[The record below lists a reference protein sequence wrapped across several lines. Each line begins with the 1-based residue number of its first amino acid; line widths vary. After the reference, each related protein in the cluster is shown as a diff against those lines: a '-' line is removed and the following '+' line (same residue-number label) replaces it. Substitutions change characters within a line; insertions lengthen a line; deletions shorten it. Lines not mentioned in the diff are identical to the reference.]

1 MKKTILLLVLL
12 LATVSA
18 RAQDYSWA
26 FGVRGGGND
35 SGVTLKHILSDG
47 NAMELTCTYQYPR
60 DRMVRATVLSAL
72 YEWNQP
78 VFNDGFFLYYG
89 FGAHVGGAT
98 MAKDGNY
105 YGSLALGAVG
115 VVGLEYKLYSAPIAF
130 SLDYR
135 PFLNLLPQPNLF
147 FGNAGL
153 GIKVCF

>member
-1 MKKTILLLVLL
+1 MKKTILLLVLC
-12 LATVSA
+12 LAALSA

-35 SGVTLKHILSDG
+35 AGITLKHILSDG
-47 NAMELTCTYQYPR
+47 NAMELTGTYQYAR
-60 DRMVRATVLSAL
+60 DRMVRSTVLSAL

-78 VFNDGFFLYYG
+78 IISDGFLLYYG

-98 MAKDGNY
+98 MVKDDSY

-115 VVGLEYKLYSAPIAF
+115 VVGMEYKLYSAPIAF

-135 PFLNLLPQPNLF
+135 PFLNILPQPRLF
-147 FGNAGL
+147 FGNVGL